1 MLTVNIPIWE
11 SASELILEISQFLVE
26 LDIVP
31 VEDELSLVPEKES
44 LEQEWTYTCMSS
56 NQIVHLLATQ
66 RHVSSDNLDSP

>member
-1 MLTVNIPIWE
+1 MFDIM
-11 SASELILEISQFLVE
+11 SQFLVE

-56 NQIVHLLATQ
+56 NQIAHRPLTQ
-66 RHVSSDNLDSP
+66 RLTYSETCKFIR

>member
-1 MLTVNIPIWE
+1 MWINIPIWE
-11 SASELILEISQFLVE
+11 SASELILKILTQFHVE
-26 LDIVP
+26 VDIVP

-66 RHVSSDNLDSP
+66 RLHNSFIG